1 MCILERVL
9 VRLDLPPWGGLCRV
23 TVGYLTFPAWSKL
36 TNNVSSDWT
45 LFPFL
50 LVVLAALRVI
60 PLVMRRLLPW
70 SESVQALWA
79 ERRRLAKRFDSYQW
93 QKLFWIGLGLAL
105 YAWQLG
111 QRSEALMTL
120 TFICLLSGSIALGI
134 WRRRWAQLGA
144 SRRVDAGLTERE
156 IPAQAESYKW
166 MFIK

>member
-1 MCILERVL
+1 
-9 VRLDLPPWGGLCRV
+9 
-23 TVGYLTFPAWSKL
+23 
-36 TNNVSSDWT
+36 
-45 LFPFL
+45 
-50 LVVLAALRVI
+50 
-60 PLVMRRLLPW
+60 
-70 SESVQALWA
+70 
-79 ERRRLAKRFDSYQW
+79 
-93 QKLFWIGLGLAL
+93 LAL